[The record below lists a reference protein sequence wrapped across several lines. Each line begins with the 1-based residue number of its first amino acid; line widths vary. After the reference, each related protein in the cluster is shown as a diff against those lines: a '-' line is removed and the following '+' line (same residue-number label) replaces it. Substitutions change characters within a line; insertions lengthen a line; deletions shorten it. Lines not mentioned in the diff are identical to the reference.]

1 MIGEMS
7 SALIDLTTRVRT
19 GSGAKLVRFG
29 AVSAFNVL
37 FGQVLLFSSQVVL
50 ELPPVMAN
58 VLAVTVGA
66 VPAYYLSRYW
76 VWNKRGKSHF
86 MREVIPFWTLTLIGF
101 ALSTLAV
108 WYVDTTWDVGPLGIN
123 LTNLAAFGVVWVAKF
138 AILDRVLFRVEEAPA
153 LS

>member
-1 MIGEMS
+1 MS

-37 FGQVLLFSSQVVL
+37 FGQVLLLAAQVALGL
-50 ELPPVMAN
+50 EPVAAN
-58 VLAVTVGA
+58 VVSVTVGA

-76 VWNKRGKSHF
+76 VWNKRGRSHF
-86 MREVIPFWTLTLIGF
+86 IREVVPFWTLTVVGF

-123 LTNLAAFGVVWVAKF
+123 LTSLAAFGVVWMAKF
-138 AILDRVLFRVEEAPA
+138 AILDRVLFKVEEAPA

>member
-1 MIGEMS
+1 MS
-7 SALIDLTTRVRT
+7 SALIDLSTRVRT

-37 FGQVLLFSSQVVL
+37 FGQVLLLAAQVALGL
-50 ELPPVMAN
+50 EPVAAN
-58 VLAVTVGA
+58 VVSVTVGA

-76 VWNKRGKSHF
+76 VWNKRGRSHF
-86 MREVIPFWTLTLIGF
+86 IREVVPFWTLTIVGF

-123 LTNLAAFGVVWVAKF
+123 LTSLAAFGVVWMAKF
-138 AILDRVLFRVEEAPA
+138 AILDRVLFKVEEAPA

>member
-1 MIGEMS
+1 MS

-37 FGQVLLFSSQVVL
+37 FGQVLLLAAQVALGL
-50 ELPPVMAN
+50 EPVAAN
-58 VLAVTVGA
+58 VVSVTVGA

-76 VWNKRGKSHF
+76 VWNKRGRSHF
-86 MREVIPFWTLTLIGF
+86 IREVVPFWTLTIVGF

-123 LTNLAAFGVVWVAKF
+123 LTSLAAFGVVWMAKF
-138 AILDRVLFRVEEAPA
+138 AILDRVLFKVEEAPA

>member
-1 MIGEMS
+1 MS

-19 GSGAKLVRFG
+19 GPGAKLVRFG

-37 FGQVLLFSSQVVL
+37 FGQVLLFTAQVVFA
-50 ELPPVMAN
+50 LPPVTAN
-58 VLAVTVGA
+58 VFSVTVGA
-66 VPAYYLSRYW
+66 VPAYYLSRFW

-108 WYVDTTWDVGPLGIN
+108 WYVDTKWNVGPLGVN

-138 AILDRVLFRVEEAPA
+138 AILDRVLFKVEEAPA
-153 LS
+153 LG